1 MMLTIAIPPWPKLM
15 DTAFRAS
22 NCSFI

>member
-1 MMLTIAIPPWPKLM
+1 MMLTMVIPPWPKLM